1 MWTVVYLVLIAD
13 IVHSAGKYY
22 FRLYGDKK
30 FKKCLIECKRD
41 YGKQKEVLECSCT
54 FIEDRYYYKPYI
66 GKFSVYF
73 LPCSSWYFD
82 LSLSLTCNPQPL

>member
-41 YGKQKEVLECSCT
+41 YGKQKEVLECSFKCSRT
-54 FIEDRYYYKPYI
+54 AFRRCEALCIRSKDPFCKHECGAKFLTVESRQTWDR
-66 GKFSVYF
+66 
-73 LPCSSWYFD
+73 
-82 LSLSLTCNPQPL
+82 